1 MTGNPQPLSMMV
13 GDEVVIV
20 GHARVVS
27 IVPGNRGVEKAEIEL
42 IVGAQTLR
50 GEYIGGN
57 WKTFLLLKE
66 QD

>member
-1 MTGNPQPLSMMV
+1 MTGDPQPLTMMV

-20 GHARVVS
+20 GHARVMS
-27 IVPGNRGVEKAEIEL
+27 IVPGSRGVEKAEIEL
-42 IVGAQTLR
+42 RIGDRTLR

>member
-1 MTGNPQPLSMMV
+1 MMV

-20 GHARVVS
+20 GHARVTS
-27 IVPGNRGVEKAEIEL
+27 IIPGSHGVEKAEIEL

-57 WKTFLLLKE
+57 WKTVLLLKE